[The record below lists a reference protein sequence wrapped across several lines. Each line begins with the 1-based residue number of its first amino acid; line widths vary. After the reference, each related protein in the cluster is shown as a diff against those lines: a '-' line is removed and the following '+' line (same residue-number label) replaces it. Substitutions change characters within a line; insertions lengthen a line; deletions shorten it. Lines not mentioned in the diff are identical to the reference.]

1 MSSKQSLSDPS
12 KRHVLISRCCIALV
26 LQKIHSDATK
36 QPEDGHCIF
45 ADFLQQN
52 SMCFWNACLT
62 RSVASLEYR
71 GCLVPST
78 LLISGTDFALEVVR
92 SAWARRVL
100 RPPKG
105 YSIGR
110 LGDIGVVEMVPVS
123 QTQFAPLSEALCK
136 VVADL
141 NGDGVQASTSTIR
154 VKLEENFPEM
164 QVPAEDILYKTLG
177 GLIKE
182 RKLYHTGNGYF
193 VVSPET
199 YRQRAVSPL
208 CERQMLMTNEEAIV
222 KLHGRKECSLAIQV
236 DEMDIAAAWKCSSSA
251 FLHASQRSK
260 DVSCQITQVPP
271 SPDLQY
277 LERSHSL
284 KILRMKRRP
293 KSNEGVDRGGSFK
306 ETKRLSYLANEL
318 NENIQDLPKS
328 EKQSVLAKI
337 LKRMQSLTDKS
348 AKHVSFSAQF
358 PPLEWLENGHLHGH
372 SVATQ
377 TLLQKVDPKANV
389 KRIEPSC
396 PKIPWDEVDGR
407 GFTYYFTSNGVPKST
422 FVDTDSNKYKNASVP
437 MRQGNSRHSPSH
449 RYSHGS
455 FSNYAKRRHRHRRS
469 SSESPK
475 IHKTLSNGHRNS
487 SPGSKS
493 PTDQSDA
500 KLSFSSSS
508 GSANPKAIV
517 NPRLQTLEHPHG
529 PRTNLYSSNTL
540 PSNWESRNNAS
551 PLRAPET
558 KQIKN
563 SSTYSP
569 KTIKRIPVITNSP
582 KCVAESKLDKELR
595 TYSPKMPRSIQS
607 VNVPKVLPTQN
618 QMKGKDSKDKS
629 NLRNNQESEEDH
641 SLSRTLNDAKLALS
655 ESFSDT
661 SVSCNGVEPLK
672 KSIDIKPL
680 VLKSFVDEP
689 KVTQKAEK
697 KPSPPKEITV
707 DNSVSVEVALEKS
720 PQPSNKKNNI
730 STTVVTEETTVT
742 KENGNSKV
750 VTVTSIT
757 TSLSHGGIKDLEKP
771 SPDKSSL
778 DSVTSEKQKTS
789 VNDLNIETVKGSRII
804 DCSSSCNIVTEVK

>member
-1 MSSKQSLSDPS
+1 M
-12 KRHVLISRCCIALV
+12 
-26 LQKIHSDATK
+26 
-36 QPEDGHCIF
+36 
-45 ADFLQQN
+45 
-52 SMCFWNACLT
+52 
-62 RSVASLEYR
+62 
-71 GCLVPST
+71 
-78 LLISGTDFALEVVR
+78 SGTPALREVVTET
-92 SAWARRVL
+92 AVHPLAA
-100 RPPKG
+100 PPIVFTPTG
-105 YSIGR
+105 DSSHVSSPPPTPCVTMFGF
-110 LGDIGVVEMVPVS
+110 GDIGMVEMVPVS

-182 RKLYHTGNGYF
+182 RKVYHTGNGYF

-236 DEMDIAAAWKCSSSA
+236 DEMDIAAAWKCSSSS

-293 KSNEGVDRGGSFK
+293 KSSEGVDRGGSFK

-318 NENIQDLPKS
+318 NENMQDLPKS

-348 AKHVSFSAQF
+348 VKHVSFSAQF
-358 PPLEWLENGHLHGH
+358 PPLEWLESGQLHGH

-407 GFTYYFTSNGVPKST
+407 GFTYYFTNNGVPKST
-422 FVDTDSNKYKNASVP
+422 FVDSNSTDSNKHKNASVL
-437 MRQGNSRHSPSH
+437 MRQGSSRHSPSH

-475 IHKTLSNGHRNS
+475 IHKTMSNGHRNS

-493 PTDQSDA
+493 PTDHSDA

-508 GSANPKAIV
+508 GSPNPKAIV
-517 NPRLQTLEHPHG
+517 NPRMQTLEQPHG
-529 PRTNLYSSNTL
+529 ARTNLYTSNTL

-551 PLRAPET
+551 PLRASES
-558 KQIKN
+558 KQVKN
-563 SSTYSP
+563 SPTYSP
-569 KTIKRIPVITNSP
+569 KTLKRVPVVTNNP
-582 KCVAESKLDKELR
+582 KSSAEAKFDKELR
-595 TYSPKMPRSIQS
+595 TYSPKLPRSVQS
-607 VNVPKVLPTQN
+607 VNVPKVPPTKT
-618 QMKGKDSKDKS
+618 QMNGKDSRAKS
-629 NLRNNQESEEDH
+629 NLRANPESEEDR
-641 SLSRTLNDAKLALS
+641 SLSRTLSDAKLALS

-672 KSIDIKPL
+672 KGIEIKPL

-689 KVTQKAEK
+689 KVTQRTEK
-697 KPSPPKEITV
+697 KASPPKEITV

-720 PQPSNKKNNI
+720 PQPSTKKNNNI

-757 TSLSHGGIKDLEKP
+757 TSLSHGGIKDLEKA
-771 SPDKSSL
+771 SPDKSSV
-778 DSVTSEKQKTS
+778 DSVSSEKQKTS